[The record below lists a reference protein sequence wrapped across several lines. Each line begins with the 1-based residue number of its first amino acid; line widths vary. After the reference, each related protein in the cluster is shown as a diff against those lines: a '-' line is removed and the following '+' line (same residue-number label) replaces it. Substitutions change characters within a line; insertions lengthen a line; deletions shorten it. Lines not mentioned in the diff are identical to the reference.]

1 MEAIEGCVEQ
11 SRALDIS
18 ISIRNVT
25 TTHVA
30 YNHADAVIR
39 VLKGVLLCCTISRP
53 TDNLIFDCFFDH
65 SSPHLYFFITVHI
78 RYIYIYFH
86 YCYGRY
92 CLFYKFKTDPNFY
105 FNNRIGS
112 HPNSVHSD
120 CYTIVSVNREYGA
133 EESRVKESTPLH
145 NHEIEV

>member
-65 SSPHLYFFITVHI
+65 SSPHLYFFYYHSYSIQL
-78 RYIYIYFH
+78 Y
-86 YCYGRY
+86 
-92 CLFYKFKTDPNFY
+92 LF
-105 FNNRIGS
+105 S
-112 HPNSVHSD
+112 LLLW
-120 CYTIVSVNREYGA
+120 A
-133 EESRVKESTPLH
+133 LLPLL
-145 NHEIEV
+145 